1 MTAHVNKVGQW
12 KEENAMHDEG
22 ETQPKRPGSMTTDQI
37 TARIHEHQRQINE
50 YVEQLVLRA
59 CLQGYTEQQ
68 QDELLTLVQEVITYI
83 QEVPVPLE
91 WVERRNTLLAKLCE
105 KV

>member
-1 MTAHVNKVGQW
+1 MN
-12 KEENAMHDEG
+12 DEV
-22 ETQPKRPGSMTTDQI
+22 EIQPKQLGSMTTNQI
-37 TARIHEHQRQINE
+37 TARMNEHQRQMNE

-59 CLQGYTEQQ
+59 SLQGYTERQH
-68 QDELLTLVQEVITYI
+68 DELLTLIQEVVTYI

-91 WVERRNTLLAKLCE
+91 WVERRNELLAKLCE

>member
-1 MTAHVNKVGQW
+1 MN
-12 KEENAMHDEG
+12 DEV
-22 ETQPKRPGSMTTDQI
+22 ETQPKQLGSMTTDQI
-37 TARIHEHQRQINE
+37 TAHINEHQRQMNE

-68 QDELLTLVQEVITYI
+68 QDELLTLVQEVITYME
-83 QEVPVPLE
+83 EVPVPLE
-91 WVERRNTLLAKLCE
+91 WVERRNELLAKLCE